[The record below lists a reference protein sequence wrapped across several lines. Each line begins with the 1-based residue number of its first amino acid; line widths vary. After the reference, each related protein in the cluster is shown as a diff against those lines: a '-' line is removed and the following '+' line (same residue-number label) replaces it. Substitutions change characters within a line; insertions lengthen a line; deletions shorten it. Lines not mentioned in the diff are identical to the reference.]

1 MVSNYNTPWTST
13 LKTPKINDFI
23 SNTHGPNVEITDS
36 PIDTFNQFYTPA
48 LIDSIVDESNRYA
61 ETMMPPDR
69 FSKWAKITPEEY
81 KAYIGFNILMGINSL
96 PSIEDYWK
104 EGQRGLSL

>member
-1 MVSNYNTPWTST
+1 MVSNFNTPWTST
-13 LKTPKINDFI
+13 LKTSKINDFI
-23 SNTHGPNVEITDS
+23 GKIRGPNVEITDS

-48 LIDSIVDESNRYA
+48 LIDSIVEESNRYA

-81 KAYIGFNILMGINSL
+81 NGFNILTLSL
-96 PSIEDYWK
+96 QL